1 MALAVLLLLN
11 VDRTAHSLTPN
22 LDVRLS
28 TGLTPTDQDRQVE
41 FQATLLFDTRER
53 ASLNEA
59 TLRVTGPQSFDV
71 DLPLTVGEFD
81 VSGMSGVVGTIVG
94 SVRFDN
100 IATPFPLVY
109 KGAAT
114 GGTILVDVV
123 WTPNSVKPA
132 NGNYTAQFSVEYRDS
147 RGPTTSERV
156 HFTINYPTPTP
167 TFTPT
172 HTTTATPTY
181 TPTPTP
187 TPTRT
192 KTPTPTRTATAT
204 RTPNATKSATP
215 TLTAS
220 PTPAPTA
227 TLTLTPTIT
236 MTATSTQSPLP
247 TPTFSPE
254 PTATLTPAAHTP
266 TALPTASPEPTAT
279 SPPTSTPT
287 PSPIS
292 GTAPVAL
299 ATRTLSLAIAL
310 APESNN
316 RPFAVPVAVRIFPVD
331 PSKPMIL
338 SVDANAVSPATVS
351 SAAEPDFN
359 HQTAESRADT
369 TKFPSASIVIFSLS
383 AILGLTAIMFIV
395 IARRK
400 KQIATKTVAYE
411 RHMSCR
417 RSK

>member
-1 MALAVLLLLN
+1 MLN
-11 VDRTAHSLTPN
+11 VERTAHSLTPN

-28 TGLTPTDQDRQVE
+28 TGLTPKDQSRQVE

-53 ASLNEA
+53 AALNEA
-59 TLRVTGPQSFDV
+59 TLRVTGPQSFQV
-71 DLPLTVGEFD
+71 NLPLTVGEFD
-81 VSGMSGVVGTIVG
+81 VSGMSGVSGTIVG

-114 GGTILVDVV
+114 GGTILVDVL
-123 WTPNSVKPA
+123 WTPDSDTPA

-147 RGPTTSERV
+147 RGPTTSKRV
-156 HFTINYPTPTP
+156 RFTLNYPTPTP

-172 HTTTATPTY
+172 HTPTPTATATPTFTPTPTY
-181 TPTPTP
+181 TPTLTP

-192 KTPTPTRTATAT
+192 KTPTRTRTATAT
-204 RTPNATKSATP
+204 RTPTATKSVTP

-227 TLTLTPTIT
+227 TLTPTPTIT
-236 MTATSTQSPLP
+236 LTSTATQTPVP
-247 TPTFSPE
+247 TATFSPE
-254 PTATLTPAAHTP
+254 PTATPTPAAHTP

-279 SPPTSTPT
+279 SPPTSNPT

-292 GTAPVAL
+292 DPAPVAL
-299 ATRTLSLAIAL
+299 ATRALSLAIAL

-316 RPFAVPVAVRIFPVD
+316 RPLAVPVAVRIFPVD

-351 SAAEPDFN
+351 SAAAPELN
-359 HQTAESRADT
+359 HQTAELRADT

-383 AILGLTAIMFIV
+383 AILGLTAIMFIIV
-395 IARRK
+395 VRRK
-400 KQIATKTVAYE
+400 N
-411 RHMSCR
+411 
-417 RSK
+417 

>member
-1 MALAVLLLLN
+1 MVKSNIILILVPVALAVLLLLN

-28 TGLTPTDQDRQVE
+28 TGLTPKDQSRQVE

-53 ASLNEA
+53 AALNEA

-71 DLPLTVGEFD
+71 NLPLTVGEFD
-81 VSGMSGVVGTIVG
+81 VSGMSGVSGTIVG

-114 GGTILVDVV
+114 GGTIMVDVL
-123 WTPNSVKPA
+123 WTPDSDTPA

-156 HFTINYPTPTP
+156 RFTINYPTPTP

-172 HTTTATPTY
+172 HTPTPTATATPTSTPTPTY
-181 TPTPTP
+181 TPTL
-187 TPTRT
+187 
-192 KTPTPTRTATAT
+192 TPTPTRTATAT
-204 RTPNATKSATP
+204 RTPTATKSVTP

-227 TLTLTPTIT
+227 TLTPTPTIT
-236 MTATSTQSPLP
+236 MTATATQTLVSTA
-247 TPTFSPE
+247 TFSPE
-254 PTATLTPAAHTP
+254 PTATPTPAAHTP
-266 TALPTASPEPTAT
+266 TALPTASPEPTET
-279 SPPTSTPT
+279 SLPTSTPT

-292 GTAPVAL
+292 GSAPVAV
-299 ATRTLSLAIAL
+299 ATHALSLAIAL

-316 RPFAVPVAVRIFPVD
+316 RPLAVPVAVRIFPVD

-351 SAAEPDFN
+351 SAAAPELN
-359 HQTAESRADT
+359 HQTTELRADT
-369 TKFPSASIVIFSLS
+369 TRFPSASIVIFSLS

-395 IARRK
+395 IGRRK
-400 KQIATKTVAYE
+400 N
-411 RHMSCR
+411 
-417 RSK
+417 